1 MNKVIKNATN
11 KPESEGEVCA
21 QLQKKSKVDKV
32 IGNALLYSH
41 PASSTHQMK
50 IVKGVEELKLRE
62 HRPTNRP
69 TATTTTAAALWRI
82 RVCSKAV
89 GKACAMLRGSDQG
102 ASKIR
107 RSSSLRNH

>member
-1 MNKVIKNATN
+1 MKRKQKAKLKCLPLV
-11 KPESEGEVCA
+11 PS
-21 QLQKKSKVDKV
+21 QLTTTMD
-32 IGNALLYSH
+32 ALRKLARWLLH
-41 PASSTHQMK
+41 L
-50 IVKGVEELKLRE
+50 VEELKLRE